1 MSQKSPQAILRRVL
15 LVSRIDGWSIV
26 IVAGLCALVSL
37 AFGDLTGTLVGL
49 LVAGGGATEIGG
61 RRRLIRHDADGG
73 MDWLVRSQ
81 LIVLGVI
88 WAYAGTRLGSFDAE
102 SALANLTPDMKA
114 MLDQAG
120 VDTKTLLHYVRL
132 FFYAIYGTVMAVTLL
147 YQGGLALYYRNRR
160 EAVRQALTAVPAVP
174 AAS

>member
-1 MSQKSPQAILRRVL
+1 MSQKSPQAVLRRVL
-15 LVSRIDGWSIV
+15 LVSRFDGWSIV

-37 AFGDLTGTLVGL
+37 VFGDLTGTLIGL
-49 LVAGGGATEIGG
+49 LVVAGGATEIGG
-61 RRRLIRHDADGG
+61 RRRLLRHDADGG

-88 WAYAGTRLGSFDAE
+88 WAYAVTCLGSFDAE
-102 SALANLTPDMKA
+102 SALSNLTPDMKA

-120 VDTKTLLHYVRL
+120 MGTKELLHYVRI
-132 FFYAIYGTVMAVTLL
+132 FFYAFYGTVMAVTLL
-147 YQGGLALYYRNRR
+147 YQGSLALYYRNRR
-160 EAVRQALTAVPAVP
+160 EIVRQALTETPAVP